1 MNILFA
7 LLSGLVFGFGL
18 IVSGMTDPAKVL
30 GFLDLA
36 GAWDP
41 SLALVMGGAIAVGLV
56 AFGIAKRRTVS
67 FLGLP
72 MQMPTA
78 RQIDR
83 RLVLGGL
90 TFGVGWGLAGIC
102 PGPALVLLGRGLPQ
116 GVIFVVAMLAGMV
129 LFEILER
136 RKSKT
141 PIVFHQPGRSP
152 S

>member
-30 GFLDLA
+30 GFLDLG

-72 MQMPTA
+72 MQMPAA

-116 GVIFVVAMLAGMV
+116 GVIFVVAMLAGMA